1 MMHEERIK
9 ELREEIKQLDYQR
22 LQEQERFQQVQAE
35 FQQLFYQL
43 NESIFT
49 RKGEVIGLEKLQE
62 ETGSGI

>member
-1 MMHEERIK
+1 MHEERIK